1 MIINYGS
8 HFIDKNDIKSVVKVL
23 KSKNL
28 TQGRYVE
35 NFENNLKKYF
45 GFRYCKVL
53 SNGTAALHLAIKS
66 LKIKKNCKVLTSPL
80 TFIASASS
88 ILMNDLRPEFVDIN
102 NIDYTIDLNKTED
115 ALKKNKDIKAIIGI
129 DYAGHPCDWYSLNFL
144 KKKYKIWLIN
154 DNCHAMGAR
163 INHSTQYTS
172 KYCDI
177 ITQSYHAVKNITTG
191 EGGSIL
197 TNSFKIDE
205 RIKRLRNHGM
215 VRNGNISKKFGLS
228 RYTVDQYGFNYRLT
242 DIQCALGIS
251 QLKKLNTFVYKR
263 KAIAAYYNSKFKNN
277 HFFCTPKEKKNFSHA
292 YHIYPLL
299 INFKLLKIDKKT
311 FFKEMLKKKIKLQVH
326 YTPLYMQKFL
336 KKFNFSKKD
345 YPVTEDFYRREVSIP
360 IFYDLK
366 KKMQDSIVSKLLS
379 VINRYAK

>member
-144 KKKYKIWLIN
+144 KKKI
-154 DNCHAMGAR
+154 
-163 INHSTQYTS
+163 
-172 KYCDI
+172 
-177 ITQSYHAVKNITTG
+177 
-191 EGGSIL
+191 
-197 TNSFKIDE
+197 
-205 RIKRLRNHGM
+205 
-215 VRNGNISKKFGLS
+215 
-228 RYTVDQYGFNYRLT
+228 
-242 DIQCALGIS
+242 
-251 QLKKLNTFVYKR
+251 
-263 KAIAAYYNSKFKNN
+263 
-277 HFFCTPKEKKNFSHA
+277 
-292 YHIYPLL
+292 
-299 INFKLLKIDKKT
+299 
-311 FFKEMLKKKIKLQVH
+311 
-326 YTPLYMQKFL
+326 
-336 KKFNFSKKD
+336 
-345 YPVTEDFYRREVSIP
+345 
-360 IFYDLK
+360 
-366 KKMQDSIVSKLLS
+366 
-379 VINRYAK
+379 

>member
-8 HFIDKNDIKSVVKVL
+8 HFIDENDINSVVKVL

-28 TQGRYVE
+28 TQGSYVE
-35 NFENNLKKYF
+35 KFENDLKKYF

-102 NIDYTIDLNKTED
+102 DIDYTMDLNKTED

-129 DYAGHPCDWYSLNFL
+129 DYAGHPCDWQSLNFL
-144 KKKYKIWLIN
+144 KKKYKVWLIN
-154 DNCHAMGAR
+154 DNCHAMGAK
-163 INHSTQYTS
+163 INNSTQYGS

-197 TNSFKIDE
+197 TNNRGIDD
-205 RIKRLRNHGM
+205 RIKKLRNHGM
-215 VRNGNISKKFGLS
+215 VRSEKISKKFGS
-228 RYTVDQYGFNYRLT
+228 WRYTVDQYGFNYRLT

-251 QLKKLNTFVYKR
+251 QLKKLNTFVNKR
-263 KAIAAYYNSKFKNN
+263 KAIASYYNDKFKNN
-277 HFFCTPKEKKNFSHA
+277 NFFCTPKVKKNISHA

-311 FFKEMLKKKIKLQVH
+311 FFREMLKRKIKLQVH
-326 YTPLYMQKFL
+326 YTPLYLQKFL
-336 KKFNFSKKD
+336 KKFNFDKKD
-345 YPVTEDFYRREVSIP
+345 YPVTEDFYKREVSIP

-366 KKMQDSIVSKLLS
+366 KQIQDSIINKLTS
-379 VINRYAK
+379 VISRYVK